1 MKKIYDKEGIGYIVL
16 HEAPELQAYW
26 NKILLNPVN
35 STVHILRREDYRTFD
50 RDAEILTFY
59 ESIDGQNE
67 GTDYVIVSSYS
78 LQEFMDSAI
87 ELQKVMLELYK
98 AEKGKQE

>member
-16 HEAPELQAYW
+16 P
-26 NKILLNPVN
+26 
-35 STVHILRREDYRTFD
+35 
-50 RDAEILTFY
+50 FY